1 MPYATIWIE
10 GEKALYAY
18 CMRRFGERP
27 HFVETIGRC
36 GSAKIYMIYK
46 RCPDGCYRDF
56 YLMFMEHPKGN
67 VYDIMSVHGESYEEI
82 MKRSNTIKKDD
93 KWIKKYSLN
102 T

>member
-10 GEKALYAY
+10 GEEALDAY

-36 GSAKIYMIYK
+36 GAATIYMVYK
-46 RCPDGCYRDF
+46 QCPDGFYRDF
-56 YLMFMEHPKGN
+56 YLMFMEHPNGDVN
-67 VYDIMSVHGESYEEI
+67 DIMSVHGESYEDI
-82 MKRSNTIKKDD
+82 MKKKNTIKKDD
-93 KWIKKYSLN
+93 KWIRKHLSS